1 MSAQK
6 QINAYITSHAE
17 PRRSELQTLH
27 QLTLGVLPD
36 CKIRFHDGKDSD
48 GKTVANPTIGYGS
61 HTLKYANG
69 KTKEWFRIGISAN
82 KTGVSVYILGVED
95 KAFLAKTYGKALG
108 KASVT
113 GYCIKFRSLKDINI
127 DVLTEAIR
135 FGLETK

>member
-69 KTKEWFRIGISAN
+69 ETKEWFRIGISAN